1 MRKILII
8 VEDGRLGNQFFQYFA
23 IKNLYNNHII
33 IFFGFS
39 SLLNLFPDLDGIFI
53 FHRKDKINNLAL
65 KIVSKLKN
73 ILINCKIF
81 SIAEE
86 RYTTKD
92 SYIRI
97 YKGAFKKIIIVKSA
111 YFQSIKY
118 LNLTMV
124 NHLLRSDI
132 VNLAKD
138 INLESKSN
146 IFLHIRRGDYNIWPS
161 KEYPAICPLHW
172 YIKAVKKMSILY
184 PDSRFLIFTDDL
196 EYAQKSLPLLKNIA
210 PNSFEIIHGD
220 ESSDFLRMIEC
231 VAGVLSPSSFSWWA
245 SYFSN
250 EKNSNSDAIFIA
262 PKFWAGHSQKSWF
275 PCEEIK
281 APWIQYL
288 AVENLISTSEYS

>member
-1 MRKILII
+1 MHRILII
-8 VEDGRLGNQFFQYFA
+8 VEDGRLGNQLFQYFA

-53 FHRKDKINNLAL
+53 FHRKNKLNNLAL
-65 KIVSKLKN
+65 KIVTKLKSV
-73 ILINCKIF
+73 LIKYKIF

-86 RYTTKD
+86 YYTTKN

-97 YKGAFKKIIIVKSA
+97 YKGLFKKIIICKSA
-111 YFQSIKY
+111 YFQCTKY

-124 NHLLRSDI
+124 NDFLKSYI
-132 VNLAKD
+132 VKLVKD

-146 IFLHIRRGDYNIWPS
+146 IFLHIRRGDYKYWPS
-161 KEYPAICPLHW
+161 KEYPAICPLDW
-172 YIKAVKKMSILY
+172 YMKAVKKMSILF
-184 PDSRFLIFTDDL
+184 PDSKFLIFTDDF
-196 EYAQKSLPLLKNIA
+196 EYVQQSLPLLKNIA

-231 VAGVLSPSSFSWWA
+231 VAGILSPSSFSWWA

-250 EKNSNSDAIFIA
+250 EKNSNSDTIFLA
-262 PKFWAGHSQKSWF
+262 PKFWAGHTQKSWF